1 MDRNYALAVVL
12 GALCIA
18 GCAST
23 QTTNA
28 RTQEEKVA
36 EFRRDVRD
44 YERLQKA
51 QSARELA
58 SEGDKRTRE
67 SSGEPGQVEKVVL
80 PE

>member
-1 MDRNYALAVVL
+1 MDRNYGLAVVL
-12 GALCIA
+12 GALCVT

-23 QTTNA
+23 HTSDA

-36 EFRRDVRD
+36 DFREDVRD

-51 QSARELA
+51 QSTRELE
-58 SEGDKRTRE
+58 SEGDKRTKE
-67 SSGEPGQVEKVVL
+67 SLGEPGQVEKLVL